1 MNLITKTLLL
11 SALLTA
17 STFSSF
23 PQEVNY
29 SNERF
34 VIVLDVQQFW
44 TDNSLKPE
52 AAEEMLRSI
61 NAVIE
66 KTNPA
71 KIIYI
76 KSSGESAVLSI
87 SLKGVK
93 KTTFSANEFD
103 KNLKIVNTY
112 IFEKTEGDAFT
123 VKDMTDIF
131 ESNNAKEIIITGL
144 LAEECVYKTALGG
157 LSRNYDIYLVPEA
170 IGGKSDKS
178 KQKALKKLAK
188 AGAMTIILDNF

>member
-1 MNLITKTLLL
+1 MNLIIRILLL
-11 SALLTA
+11 SGILIA

-23 PQEVNY
+23 SQETNY
-29 SNERF
+29 TNERF

-44 TDNSLKPE
+44 TDNSLKPK

-66 KTNPA
+66 KTNPD

-93 KTTFSANEFD
+93 KKTFTANEFD
-103 KNLKIVNTY
+103 KSLKIVSNI

-123 VKDMTDIF
+123 VKEMTHIF
-131 ESNNAKEIIITGL
+131 ETNNAKEIIITGL
-144 LAEECVYKTALGG
+144 LAEECVYKTVLGG
-157 LSRNYDIYLVPEA
+157 ISRNYTIYLVPDA
-170 IGGKSDKS
+170 IGGKSEKS
-178 KQKALKKLAK
+178 KKKALTKLVK
-188 AGAMTIILDNF
+188 AGANTITPDNL

>member
-1 MNLITKTLLL
+1 MNLIIRRLLL
-11 SALLTA
+11 SGMLIT
-17 STFSSF
+17 STFSAFS
-23 PQEVNY
+23 QETKY
-29 SNERF
+29 LNERF

-76 KSSGESAVLSI
+76 KSSGETAVLSL

-93 KTTFSANEFD
+93 KKTFTAGEFD

-123 VKDMTDIF
+123 VKEMTEIF
-131 ESNNAKEIIITGL
+131 ETNNAKEIIITGL

-157 LSRNYDIYLVPEA
+157 LSRNYDIYLVPDA
-170 IGGKSDKS
+170 IGGKSEKS
-178 KQKALKKLAK
+178 KKKALKKLEK
-188 AGAMTIILDNF
+188 AGTRTIMPDRL